1 MYPLGEFNRQRRAA
15 KHAKQ
20 IFTTPFLFYSLHF
33 LEFILIP
40 FQRPFFLDPVSL
52 GFLSF
57 SWEWPDEIQKFLFL
71 FYAESNKLSDHLSQP
86 KRVVKVFPKKIIK
99 KNKSKKKASV
109 LCFHLSISSIKSKK
123 L

>member
-1 MYPLGEFNRQRRAA
+1 MQ
-15 KHAKQ
+15 
-20 IFTTPFLFYSLHF
+20 
-33 LEFILIP
+33 
-40 FQRPFFLDPVSL
+40 
-52 GFLSF
+52 
-57 SWEWPDEIQKFLFL
+57 
-71 FYAESNKLSDHLSQP
+71 SNKLSDHVSQP